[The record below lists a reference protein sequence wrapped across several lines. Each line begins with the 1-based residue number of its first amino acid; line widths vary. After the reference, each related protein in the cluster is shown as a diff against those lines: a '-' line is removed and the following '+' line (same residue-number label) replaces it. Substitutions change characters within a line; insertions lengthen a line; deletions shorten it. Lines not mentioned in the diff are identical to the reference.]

1 MPYLMYQNDEKQPY
15 TFKMAQFVK
24 HNDKTTNE
32 TLLHVMFSVLDDAVR
47 ITTSHPLTYIY
58 AGNTRSM
65 SIGDKVTIPLDHDVV
80 LCCASVTMPRIK
92 VRVVKLDDP
101 RAPTPPPEAR
111 DRAGTLSYDPEVPA
125 PPPAQAQKR
134 QKRQK
139 RREFHMLA

>member
-1 MPYLMYQNDEKQPY
+1 
-15 TFKMAQFVK
+15 
-24 HNDKTTNE
+24 
-32 TLLHVMFSVLDDAVR
+32 
-47 ITTSHPLTYIY
+47 
-58 AGNTRSM
+58 
-65 SIGDKVTIPLDHDVV
+65 
-80 LCCASVTMPRIK
+80 MPRIK

-101 RAPTPPPEAR
+101 RAPTPPPEGMFRATTLPWDDVTPPPEAR

>member
-1 MPYLMYQNDEKQPY
+1 
-15 TFKMAQFVK
+15 
-24 HNDKTTNE
+24 
-32 TLLHVMFSVLDDAVR
+32 
-47 ITTSHPLTYIY
+47 
-58 AGNTRSM
+58 M